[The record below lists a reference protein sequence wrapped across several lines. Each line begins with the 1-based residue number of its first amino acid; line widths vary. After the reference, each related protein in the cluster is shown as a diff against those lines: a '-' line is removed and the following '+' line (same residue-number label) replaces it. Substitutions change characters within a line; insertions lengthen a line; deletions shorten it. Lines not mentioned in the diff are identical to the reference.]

1 MLSSQKNI
9 NSYLQKRKENFKP
22 VSTII
27 ESETHIKSANG
38 SDLSRDFKEKA
49 KDVVQPAITEN

>member
-9 NSYLQKRKENFKP
+9 NSYLQKRKENFQP

-49 KDVVQPAITEN
+49 KDVV